1 MSYLQLFRYFALA
14 FLCMGAAAAGV
25 LTLSAFQKISYRCA
39 ALLMTA
45 IGAAGLAVSIAL
57 LFL

>member
-1 MSYLQLFRYFALA
+1 MSYLQLFRFFALT
-14 FLCMGAAAAGV
+14 FLCMAAAAVVV
-25 LTLSAFQKISYRCA
+25 LVLSAAQKITYRRA
-39 ALLMTA
+39 ALLMSA